1 MTPVIVQM
9 LAELSQRES
18 AYEKAYNRASGF
30 MYSRVHAGTLAR
42 AEVYGPNR
50 FQIKKVESKTN
61 EGLKEDIHA
70 HLYSFRRT
78 CYDPDMH
85 VTILLGLMQKASPG
99 SEQEPS

>member
-1 MTPVIVQM
+1 MTPAVVQL
-9 LAELSQRES
+9 LAELAQREP
-18 AYEKAYNRASGF
+18 AYKKAYNRASGF

-50 FQIKKVESKTN
+50 FQIKRVESKTN

-85 VTILLGLMQKASPG
+85 VTILLGLMQKAAAEPAE
-99 SEQEPS
+99 EQS

>member
-9 LAELSQRES
+9 LAELSQREPT
-18 AYEKAYNRASGF
+18 YEKAYNRASGF
-30 MYSRVHAGTLAR
+30 MYSRVHAGTLPR

-50 FQIKKVESKTN
+50 FQIKRVESKTN
-61 EGLKEDIHA
+61 KGLKEDIHA

-85 VTILLGLMQKASPG
+85 VTILLGLMQEAADEPTE
-99 SEQEPS
+99 EQS